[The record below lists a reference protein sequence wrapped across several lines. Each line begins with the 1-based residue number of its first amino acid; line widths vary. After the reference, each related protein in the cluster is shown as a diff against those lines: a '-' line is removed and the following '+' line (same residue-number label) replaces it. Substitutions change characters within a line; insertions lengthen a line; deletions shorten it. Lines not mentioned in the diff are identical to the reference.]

1 MPSMV
6 LLALRFGADV
16 CLRSLSNVNHIH
28 PLYKTV
34 ALSCC
39 IFERALYSHLEG
51 GLTGSREIRKNERK
65 EMEARLLNESAFD
78 ALPHEVVLSIRGIYN
93 ANSSVK
99 VGFRRANMSA
109 LLWRY
114 FTDMRDNLIQVSRV
128 MKSGA
133 KAFYVVGDSRTNAGG
148 NWVHIET
155 CRNVKLIGEMIGL
168 RQVDTIDID
177 VTTENYK
184 HIKNAITRNQVIV
197 FGKY

>member
-1 MPSMV
+1 MQTLGLDQEQVDCVVTSPPYATALPYIDTDRLS
-6 LLALRFGADV
+6 LLAIMGIPSHVR
-16 CLRSLSNVNHIH
+16 
-28 PLYKTV
+28 
-34 ALSCC
+34 
-39 IFERALYSHLEG
+39 SHLDRN
-51 GLTGSREIRKNERK
+51 LTGSREIRRNERK
-65 EMEARLLNESAFD
+65 ETEIRLLDDSAFD
-78 ALPHEVVLSIRGIYN
+78 ALPREVVTTIRDIYK
-93 ANSSVK
+93 ANSSVE

-148 NWVHIET
+148 SWVRIET

-184 HIKNAITRNQVIV
+184 HIKNAITKNQVVV
-197 FGKY
+197 FQKY